1 MRNRSSTKKWYH
13 GEVVFILINFQG
25 IFNLKS
31 KISTELYSGQGLG
44 NQLWVYAT
52 AFTLAS
58 AKGFDLKIKSSWR
71 FKGKYFLK
79 LPMGTRKIY
88 TPRKKPKRLKIQEWT
103 KGCFYET
110 KTLDTKFSLDLSAF
124 DVHLF
129 KIQKSTQLYGNFES
143 EKYLE
148 PSRESIIRLFQTQRS
163 FEMPTNLCVIV
174 IRGGDF
180 LGNSTISLP
189 AKYYLDAISYVK
201 SKKPNMEFG
210 VVTDDPDHATMLL
223 PEIMVLSQK
232 SKTAHGLLK
241 NLPDHEKI
249 RTDFSLIQCASSIIL
264 GNSSFGWWGAWTN
277 MKTDLVIAPRFWQA
291 FNLSNGIWAPRDI
304 LTRNWLWLGKDG
316 VVRSYD
322 EELRVLKENMEQEQ
336 NYLTSDTIVTT
347 SNWFEGRT
355 RYRLRSKL
363 FRLRK
368 KFMKIA
374 YK

>member
-1 MRNRSSTKKWYH
+1 M
-13 GEVVFILINFQG
+13 LIN
-25 IFNLKS
+25 IRENLKS

-58 AKGFDLKIKSSWR
+58 TKGFDFKIKSSWR
-71 FKGKYFLK
+71 FKGKNFLK
-79 LPMGTRKIY
+79 LPMGTWKIY
-88 TPRKKPKRLKIQEWT
+88 APRKKPKRLKIQEWT
-103 KGCFYET
+103 KSYFYET

-124 DVHLF
+124 DGDLF

-143 EKYLE
+143 EMYLE
-148 PSRESIIRLFQTQRS
+148 PSRESIIRLFQTQKS
-163 FEMPTNLCVIV
+163 FELPTNLCVIV

-189 AKYYLDAISYVK
+189 SKYYLDAINYVK
-201 SKKPNMEFG
+201 SIKPSVEFG
-210 VVTDDPDHATMLL
+210 IVTDDPGHAAKLL
-223 PEIMVLSQK
+223 PEIVVLSQE
-232 SKTAHGLLK
+232 SKTPHGLLK

-249 RTDFSLIQCASSIIL
+249 GTDFSLIQCASSIIL
-264 GNSSFGWWGAWTN
+264 GNTSFGWWGAWTN
-277 MKTDLVIAPRFWQA
+277 MKTDLVIAPRFWQG
-291 FNLSNGIWAPRDI
+291 FNLNNGIWAPRDI

-316 VVRSYD
+316 IVRSYD
-322 EELRVLKENMEQEQ
+322 EESRARKENMVQEQE
-336 NYLTSDTIVTT
+336 YLTSETIVES

-363 FRLRK
+363 FRLKR